1 MNRREIIELINY
13 KGEYTKEVKKKLRE
27 LLKKYHPDHYKK
39 EDNTFKLIN
48 EIKKE
53 LDNGKKISF
62 DNKKK
67 EDKKEDF
74 NDYKITEE
82 ILDLSRKRDNLIDRK
97 NNYKKELSKLQ
108 GDYRIEYDNDV
119 NYRNQAFDVTNDII
133 ELQSKRQK
141 YNIMMIIS
149 ILLSIIFIFT
159 KLYYVLIITLILFV
173 FAIYNYIKIETT
185 LDEQLKVNSK
195 TIKVSDNNLKKIRSI
210 NERMNDIY
218 KKIWDLDCEI
228 NRLTTRI
235 NLLKSKIR

>member
-1 MNRREIIELINY
+1 MNRKEIIELINY

-53 LDNGKKISF
+53 LESGKKISF
-62 DNKKK
+62 ENKKDYEK
-67 EDKKEDF
+67 EHH

-82 ILDLSRKRDNLIDRK
+82 ILDLSRKRERLIDKK

-108 GDYRIEYDNDV
+108 SDYRVEYDNDV
-119 NYRNQAFDVTNDII
+119 NYRNKAYDITNDII
-133 ELQSKRQK
+133 SLQSKRQVF
-141 YNIMMIIS
+141 NIMMIIS
-149 ILLSIIFIFT
+149 ILLSITFIFT
-159 KLYYVLIITLILFV
+159 KWYYLLIITLILFV
-173 FAIYNYIKIETT
+173 FAIYNVIKIETT
-185 LDEQLKVNSK
+185 LGENLEVNSK

>member
-1 MNRREIIELINY
+1 MNRKEILELINY

-53 LDNGKKISF
+53 LDAGRKITF
-62 DNKKK
+62 DNKRK
-67 EDKKEDF
+67 EDKKEYI

-82 ILDLSRKRDNLIDRK
+82 ILDLSRKRDSLIDKK
-97 NNYKKELSKLQ
+97 NNYKRELSKLQ
-108 GDYRIEYDNDV
+108 SDYQVEYDNDV
-119 NYRNQAFDVTNDII
+119 NYRNKAYDVTNDII
-133 ELQSKRQK
+133 DLQAKRQI
-141 YNIMMIIS
+141 YNVIMIVS

-159 KLYYVLIITLILFV
+159 KWYYVLIITLILFV
-173 FAIYNYIKIETT
+173 FAIYNFIKIEAS
-185 LDEQLKVNSK
+185 LDENLKINTK

-210 NERMNDIY
+210 NERMADIY

>member
-1 MNRREIIELINY
+1 MNRKEIIELINY

-53 LDNGKKISF
+53 LDSGKKISI
-62 DNKKK
+62 DNKKIYEK
-67 EDKKEDF
+67 EHH

-82 ILDLSRKRDNLIDRK
+82 ILDLSRKRDNLIDKK

-108 GDYRIEYDNDV
+108 SDYRVEYDNDV
-119 NYRNQAFDVTNDII
+119 NYRNKAYDITNDII
-133 ELQSKRQK
+133 SLQSKRQVF
-141 YNIMMIIS
+141 NIMMIIS
-149 ILLSIIFIFT
+149 ILLSITFIFT
-159 KLYYVLIITLILFV
+159 KWYYLLIITLILFV
-173 FAIYNYIKIETT
+173 FAIYNVIKIETT
-185 LDEQLKVNSK
+185 LGENLEVNSK
-195 TIKVSDNNLKKIRSI
+195 TIKVSDNNLIKIRSI